1 MEVIMIF
8 LFLLCSSFCSFAQ
21 TFDSKHSAEPLD
33 FILHD
38 HALKSQLF
46 QRSRHETG
54 TLYEVKLPASLS
66 GMNVSYVRLRSK
78 TLWRKGA
85 NFSSFKIPSRTLPMP
100 YAKRVVIMY
109 QDLGNLSY
117 QLYNHTVSRYSL
129 VSSVV
134 GFRVYDA
141 SNPTIGNVRKLDF
154 NTSDA
159 PISVHFPKLKFP
171 RGAKCA
177 SFRVSNGKVYV
188 GEMSVG
194 NVCYTRSYG
203 WFAVVIPKRR
213 KERVWVWC
221 GVGFVTVVLVSFVG
235 MVLVKMIKVKRL
247 DEMEMQ
253 MEEGSVDLETVWI
266 GYSKMPCAT
275 VTRTHPNLENA
286 GLAT

>member
-1 MEVIMIF
+1 MIL
-8 LFLLCSSFCSFAQ
+8 LFLLCSSFCSFAES
-21 TFDSKHSAEPLD
+21 FDSKHSTTAAEPLD

-46 QRSRHETG
+46 QRQRNETG
-54 TLYEVKLPASLS
+54 TLYEVKLPTSLS
-66 GMNVSYVRLRSK
+66 GMDVSYVRLRSK

-85 NFSSFKIPSRTLPMP
+85 NFSSFQIPSRTLPMP
-100 YAKRVVIMY
+100 YVKRVVIMY

-117 QLYNHTVSRYSL
+117 QLYNHTVPGYSF

-141 SNPTIGNVRKLDF
+141 SNLTIGNVRKLDF

-159 PISVHFPKLKFP
+159 PISVHFPNFKFP

-177 SFRVSNGKVYV
+177 SFGVSNGKVSI

-194 NVCYTRSYG
+194 NVCHTRSYG
-203 WFAVVIPKRR
+203 WFSVVIPKR
-213 KERVWVWC
+213 KKAGVWVWW
-221 GVGFVTVVLVSFVG
+221 GVGFVMVLLVSFVG
-235 MVLVKMIKVKRL
+235 MVLVKIIKVKRL
-247 DEMEMQ
+247 DEMKKQ